1 MNRMINHYWIYATH
15 NGSKFELSFGRYG
28 ISQDSLTKP
37 LVHKSLEEMIEAI
50 LRIQPFYKGVLF
62 YTHGYMADTVYFEEK
77 IGAILQTKVFD
88 KISSEYDLVISL
100 KWSSHLYYPGAI
112 PLARAKGKLLF
123 QQINKLISELLAK
136 NAQLSLSFMNHS
148 MGNRVFVAMM
158 ESYLKENYP
167 YQIEQVHMFAADIND
182 DVFSK
187 ELRELPTKCRKIFVY
202 YNQDDKTL
210 MMANRLDKYA
220 RLGLGGHAGKE
231 GLTPNI
237 RHIDASRIYDTEGI
251 VPQLTLH
258 RYFYASPT
266 IRSMFINELLSKR

>member
-1 MNRMINHYWIYATH
+1 MNRMTNHYWIYVTH
-15 NGSKFELSFGRYG
+15 NGSKIEFSFGRYG

-37 LVHKSLEEMIEAI
+37 LVYKSLEEMIEAI

-62 YTHGYMADTVYFEEK
+62 YTHGYMADTSYFEEK
-77 IGAILQTKVFD
+77 IGAILQTQVFD
-88 KISSEYDLVISL
+88 KIHSEYDLIISL
-100 KWSSHLYYPGAI
+100 KWSSHLFYPGAI

-136 NAQLSLSFMNHS
+136 NTHLSLSFMNHS

-158 ESYLKENYP
+158 ESYLKGNYP
-167 YQIEQVHMFAADIND
+167 YRIEQVHMFAPDINED
-182 DVFSK
+182 IFSK
-187 ELRELPTKCRKIFVY
+187 ELRELPPKCRKIFVY

-210 MMANRLDKYA
+210 MMAKRLDKYP
-220 RLGLGGHAGKE
+220 RLGLSGPKNHAE
-231 GLTPNI
+231 LPMNI
-237 RHIDASRIYDTEGI
+237 KQIDASKIYDTEGI

-266 IRSMFINELLSKR
+266 IRSMFINELLIKR